1 MGKFPFNIINRLNS
15 WDEISPEESLRLRSN
30 LLMFTL
36 SMSCLCIIPIILI
49 TIDFGIGPALPTIAL
64 VIISIALFFRQLFNP
79 AYSQSTA
86 TLFAIMGLSMGVFL
100 IWTGGVEGTGP
111 LWLHALP
118 IIAAMGA
125 PLSGALIYDC
135 SLMIIVMVLL
145 NTPIRDLMSYTYLP
159 AYRISIPLS
168 LLFVITCSYMTE
180 LARHNT
186 HKKLVVASMKLQNSA
201 FTDPLTEIYNRRA
214 LKLHFGDTN
223 EKQTGLAFAMM
234 DLDHFKKVNDVYGHD
249 VGDKV
254 LSHVVRQTREN
265 IPSDANLY
273 RWGGEEFLM
282 VLKTD
287 SPDVLRSIL
296 ANLRETIEA
305 TPLVF
310 TEGLRTAINVTVSIG
325 GVCPDQDLTIGEC
338 IHLADMHLYEA
349 KENGRNQVV
358 VKRCGSETAA
368 VQLHRS
374 RAIETAWQNHGNA
387 TE

>member
-1 MGKFPFNIINRLNS
+1 MGKFSSIIKNRLNS

-30 LLMFTL
+30 LLMFSL
-36 SMSCLCIIPIILI
+36 SMSCLSIIPIVLI
-49 TIDFGIGPALPTIAL
+49 TIDFGIGPALPTVAM
-64 VIISIALFFRQLFNP
+64 VVISIVLFCRQLFNP
-79 AYSQSTA
+79 KYSQSTA

-100 IWTGGVEGTGP
+100 IWTGGIEGTGP

-118 IIAAMGA
+118 IIAAMAA
-125 PLSGALIYDC
+125 PLSGTLIYDC
-135 SLMIIVMVLL
+135 TLMIIVMVLL

-214 LKLHFGDTN
+214 LKLHLGDMN
-223 EKQTGLAFAMM
+223 EKRTGLAFAMM
-234 DLDHFKKVNDVYGHD
+234 DLDHFKKVNDIYGHD
-249 VGDKV
+249 VGDRV
-254 LSHVVRQTREN
+254 LSHVVKQTREN

-273 RWGGEEFLM
+273 RWGGEEFLL

-287 SPDVLRSIL
+287 NQDVLRSVL
-296 ANLRETIEA
+296 ANLREKIET
-305 TPLVF
+305 TPLVIE
-310 TEGLRTAINVTVSIG
+310 EGLRATIVVTVSIG

-338 IHLADMHLYEA
+338 IQLADMHLYEA

-358 VKRCGSETAA
+358 VKRCDSEITAM
-368 VQLHRS
+368 QQRRS
-374 RAIETAWQNHGNA
+374 CAIETTCQNHSNA